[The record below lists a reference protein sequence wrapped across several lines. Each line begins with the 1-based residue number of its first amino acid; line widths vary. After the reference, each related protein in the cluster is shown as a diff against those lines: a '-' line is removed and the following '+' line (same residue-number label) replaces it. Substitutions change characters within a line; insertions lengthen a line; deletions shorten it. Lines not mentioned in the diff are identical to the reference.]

1 MIEGIAGM
9 PDGTF
14 GLRVWGEVTRDDYVH
29 GVLDPL
35 REAIGRGESIRLLFQ
50 VGPGFE
56 KFTAGL
62 LAADATQ
69 GAALGLGHLSAWKR
83 TAVVTDVEWIRRST
97 ELLGWMTPGEVRVFP
112 TDQLDA
118 AKAWVAG

>member
-69 GAALGLGHLSAWKR
+69 GAALGLGHLSAGS
-83 TAVVTDVEWIRRST
+83 APRSS
-97 ELLGWMTPGEVRVFP
+97 P
-112 TDQLDA
+112 TSSGYA
-118 AKAWVAG
+118 AARSCSAG